1 MNGQQLENWTSVGGA
16 LDMKMYSMDDTD
28 TPLDLAV
35 TKTNDVTKSGM
46 TGVIVDTLGK
56 VRREGRNHLN
66 KKIKESLIR

>member
-35 TKTNDVTKSGM
+35 TKTNDVTKAGM

-66 KKIKESLIR
+66 KKN

>member
-1 MNGQQLENWTSVGGA
+1 
-16 LDMKMYSMDDTD
+16 MDDTD

-56 VRREGRNHLN
+56 VRREGSNHLN
-66 KKIKESLIR
+66 RNIKESLIR

>member
-16 LDMKMYSMDDTD
+16 LDIKMYSMDDTD

-35 TKTNDVTKSGM
+35 TKTNDVNKSGM

-56 VRREGRNHLN
+56 VRREGSNHLN
-66 KKIKESLIR
+66 RKIEESLIR

>member
-1 MNGQQLENWTSVGGA
+1 
-16 LDMKMYSMDDTD
+16 MKMYSMDDTD

-56 VRREGRNHLN
+56 VRREGSNHL
-66 KKIKESLIR
+66 KRKIKESLIR

>member
-35 TKTNDVTKSGM
+35 TKTNDVNKSGM

-56 VRREGRNHLN
+56 VRREGSNHLN
-66 KKIKESLIR
+66 RKIKESLIR